1 MALRDDVAHLDA
13 TAQAALVRQRAVQPS
28 ELVEAAI
35 ERIERLNPAL
45 NAVITPM
52 YEEARG
58 AAVSEIPDG
67 PFAGVPFLLKDFLA
81 EYAGVRFTEA
91 SAFLGDYVSTEDSEL
106 MRRFKRAGLLTVG
119 KTNAPSWRSAPS
131 PNPNASDRRTIPGI
145 RRGRRAAPAA
155 ARARPWRRGWCR

>member
-1 MALRDDVAHLDA
+1 M
-13 TAQAALVRQRAVQPS
+13 RQREVQPS

-45 NAVITPM
+45 NAVILPM
-52 YEEARG
+52 YEEARA
-58 AAVSEIPDG
+58 AAVGEIPAG

-106 MRRFKRAGLLTVG
+106 MRRFRGRGCSRWAKRTRR
-119 KTNAPSWRSAPS
+119 SWRWGRSPS
-131 PNPNASDRRTIPGI
+131 RSGLGRRTTPGI

-155 ARARPWRRGWCR
+155 ARARRWRRGWCR